1 MYKVDM
7 YYTVKTLLERG
18 NSQRKISRVLGIHRN
33 TVSKIKAQLKAGK
46 TEPPPI
52 KRTSILDFYREEIKQ
67 QVENNKSAV
76 LIHDFLVR
84 DKGVNVA
91 YTTVVKYVRGL
102 KHKEV
107 YVPMVCEPGEEA
119 QVDFGYLGRFKKDGK
134 WRKVW
139 VFSMILSHSRY
150 AYYERVL
157 DQSVD
162 TFIRC
167 HIHAFEYFGG
177 VPFTVKIDNLK
188 AGVITPSFY
197 EPVIQHQYGE
207 FLDHYRSSPIT
218 ARIARGQDKGKVES
232 GIKYVKDNFLGRIDH
247 KDYYRLGEDLRWW
260 LDYVCNQRLHGTTR
274 KVPSRIFH
282 DREKSYLLQL
292 PQQRF
297 ELYYVGTRRV
307 DPVGHIIFDY
317 NYYSVPSRYSG
328 YDVTVKSNGQL
339 LKIYYE
345 RYSIAVHSLAQGDGE
360 RISREEHRPVYK
372 RRYNR
377 AYYEERISAIGDHAN
392 EFKKE
397 LEKIKPRHWHEMM
410 KGILRLEQYYS
421 REAINLSCKRAILYG
436 AISYRSV
443 KNILEKGLYKE
454 CLPKEQPP
462 IHCGGY
468 GQQLSKYDHL

>member
-7 YYTVKTLLERG
+7 YYTVKTLLEKG
-18 NSQRKISRVLGIHRN
+18 NSQRKISRLLGIHRN
-33 TVSKIKAQLKAGK
+33 TVRKIKSRIEAGE

-52 KRTSILDFYREEIKQ
+52 KKASILDPYREEIKQ

-84 DKGVNVA
+84 QKGLYVA

-102 KHKEV
+102 KQREV
-107 YVPMVCEPGEEA
+107 YVPMLCGPGEEA
-119 QVDFGYLGRFKKDGK
+119 QVDFGYFGRFKKDGK

-150 AYYERVL
+150 AYFERVL
-157 DQSVD
+157 DQSVE

-177 VPFTVKIDNLK
+177 VPYSVKIDNLK

-197 EPVIQHQYGE
+197 EPVIQHQYAE
-207 FLDHYRSSPIT
+207 FLAHYGSAPIT

-232 GIKYVKDNFLGRIDH
+232 GIKYVKNNFLGRIDH
-247 KDYYRLGEDLRWW
+247 KDYYRLGDDLRWW
-260 LDYVCNQRLHGTTR
+260 LDHVCNQRLHGTTR
-274 KVPSRIFH
+274 KVPSRVFH
-282 DREKSYLLQL
+282 ETEKGYLQQL

-297 ELYYVGTRRV
+297 ELYYIGWRKV
-307 DPVGHIIFDY
+307 DLFYHIHFDY

-345 RYSIAVHSLAQGDGE
+345 RTLIAIHTLAKGQGK
-360 RISREEHRPVYK
+360 RITREEHKPVYK
-372 RRYNR
+372 QRYSR
-377 AYYEERISAIGDHAN
+377 AYYEERIKAIGDHASTFQ
-392 EFKKE
+392 EE
-397 LEKIKPRHWHEMM
+397 LEKDKPRHWYEMM
-410 KGILRLEQYYS
+410 KGILNLEKSYS
-421 REAINLSCKRAILYG
+421 RKAINLSCKRAILYG
-436 AISYRSV
+436 AVSYRAV

-454 CLPKEQPP
+454 SLPEDYSSM
-462 IHCGGY
+462 IYGGY
-468 GQQLSKYDHL
+468 GHELSKYDQI